1 LTEDLLPGKYTIH
14 TEGRRVEK
22 MNKENEKEAERE
34 CGRECLDCPIKND
47 DNIQ

>member
-1 LTEDLLPGKYTIH
+1 
-14 TEGRRVEK
+14 